1 MTELKQRILRNQRLF
16 DDVAALIP
24 QKFYKMEEEVVVP
37 KFMKNPKEIAPKQ
50 AIKEASKKAKKQRL
64 DPEVYAPTVH
74 EDEDMEEMDIPT
86 VQPLENSD
94 AVELKEKLQQR
105 IQELRQKRGAAD
117 PKSRQ
122 ELLEKRKQKQE
133 KRKELLKKQ
142 KENRKMGLDTRVL
155 FVHLG
160 NEYRKAQSGAKIRR
174 GILVWQNRV
183 WERTKEEI
191 SGCL

>member
-1 MTELKQRILRNQRLF
+1 MAELKQRILRNQRLF
-16 DDVAALIP
+16 DDLAALIP
-24 QKFYKMEEEVVVP
+24 QKFYKMEEEVVIP

-64 DPEVYAPTVH
+64 DPDVFAPAIH
-74 EDEDMEEMDIPT
+74 EDEDMEEVEIPT

-155 FVHLG
+155 CVHVG
-160 NEYRKAQSGAKIRR
+160 NEYRKARSGTESR
-174 GILVWQNRV
+174 GRIFIWKNRV
-183 WERTKEEI
+183 WY
-191 SGCL
+191 